1 MNTPNNKA
9 PGQQPTGDPKVDAA
23 EQEAIT
29 NSEESDK
36 IVNED
41 GVVADTEGIT
51 ETLREDRPSTD
62 LSADSQITNDESDV
76 ITNSDASND
85 ITPEV

>member
-1 MNTPNNKA
+1 MNTPNSKT

-23 EQEAIT
+23 EQEVIT

-36 IVNED
+36 IVNE
-41 GVVADTEGIT
+41 GGAVADTEGIN
-51 ETLREDRPSTD
+51 ETLSEDQPSTE